1 MNLVKY
7 NLLNY
12 IPELIDF
19 IGEEKFPWDDVEK
32 KFNRKINQRVSKK
45 NGDSIVIEASIFDQ
59 IISIKKGDSDYIGMI
74 DFYNKLFYQL
84 KLLLNQEEKKLILRT
99 IKNLLVSFDSK
110 YLNYLGELSALYQ
123 LKRTN
128 NFILLEVEK
137 NLPNGKSID
146 FDMTIQDPKMRVL
159 IEVINIQI
167 NPKKVE
173 NNANSIRRFI
183 NGRLEKK
190 ITDKKKNLI
199 DNWNIHLVPVIWGG
213 NEQLEIYHEYFKT
226 NSPDLPLSYVP
237 LAFLTYYDQNGNY
250 FPKFGSISTL
260 FDS

>member
-19 IGEEKFPWDDVEK
+19 IGEEKFPWDDIEK
-32 KFNRKINQRVSKK
+32 KFNQRVSKK

>member
-7 NLLNY
+7 NLSNY

-19 IGEEKFPWDDVEK
+19 IGEEKFPWDAVEK
-32 KFNRKINQRVSKK
+32 KFDRKIDQRVSEI

-59 IISIKKGDSDYIGMI
+59 IISIKKGHSDYIGMI

-84 KLLLNQEEKKLILRT
+84 KLLLNQEEKKLIFNT

-110 YLNYLGELSALYQ
+110 YLNYLGELSIIYQ

-137 NLPNGKSID
+137 VLPNGKSID
-146 FDMTIQDPKMRVL
+146 FDMMIQDPKMRVL
-159 IEVINIQI
+159 IEVMNIQI

-173 NNANSIRRFI
+173 NDANSIRTFI
-183 NGRLEKK
+183 NSRLEEK
-190 ITDKKKNLI
+190 ITNKKKNLI
-199 DNWNIHLVPVIWGG
+199 DDWNIHLVPIIWGG
-213 NEQLEIYHEYFKT
+213 HEQLEIYYEYFKT
-226 NSPDLPLSYVP
+226 NSTELPLSYVP
-237 LAFLTYYDQNGNY
+237 LAFLTYYDHNGNY

-260 FDS
+260 FNS

>member
-110 YLNYLGELSALYQ
+110 YLNYLGELSSIISI
-123 LKRTN
+123 KKTN
-128 NFILLEVEK
+128 N
-137 NLPNGKSID
+137 
-146 FDMTIQDPKMRVL
+146 
-159 IEVINIQI
+159 
-167 NPKKVE
+167 
-173 NNANSIRRFI
+173 
-183 NGRLEKK
+183 
-190 ITDKKKNLI
+190 
-199 DNWNIHLVPVIWGG
+199 
-213 NEQLEIYHEYFKT
+213 
-226 NSPDLPLSYVP
+226 
-237 LAFLTYYDQNGNY
+237 
-250 FPKFGSISTL
+250 L
-260 FDS
+260 FVRS